1 MTNHEDSRK
10 ERDDL
15 DRTLDAAL
23 AKYTSAEP
31 RERLEERILANVR
44 EASTRDAQRAC
55 WNWGFAALAAF
66 LLIAAALV
74 WRWNQP
80 TQTPVAVHPS
90 VHPSTV
96 KQGPVAPDLAHRDGN
111 NAPPRSLPHRT
122 PRHQPEPE
130 VVAANPKLDV
140 FPSPLPLSEQEKIL
154 ASYVSQYPK
163 HAALVAEARM
173 DDLRQESEE
182 RRRIAS
188 ERDERQ

>member
-1 MTNHEDSRK
+1 MTNHEDNRK

-23 AKYTSAEP
+23 SKYTSVEP
-31 RERLEERILANVR
+31 REGLEERILANLR
-44 EASTRDAQRAC
+44 AASSQDARRAW
-55 WNWGFAALAAF
+55 WNWGFAVLAAF
-66 LLIAAALV
+66 LLMAAALV

-80 TQTPVAVHPS
+80 TQTPIAN
-90 VHPSTV
+90 HPSTL
-96 KQGPVAPDLAHRDGN
+96 KQAPDAPDLAHRDEN
-111 NAPPRSLPHRT
+111 NAPPTQLLPRRT
-122 PRHQPEPE
+122 PRHQSERE

-188 ERDERQ
+188 ERNERQ

>member
-1 MTNHEDSRK
+1 MTNHEDNPK

-23 AKYTSAEP
+23 SKYTSVEP
-31 RERLEERILANVR
+31 REGLEERILANVR
-44 EASTRDAQRAC
+44 EASTRDAQRAW
-55 WNWGFAALAAF
+55 WNWGFAVLTAL

-80 TQTPVAVHPS
+80 TQKPVAA
-90 VHPSTV
+90 HPSTV
-96 KQGPVAPDLAHRDGN
+96 KHGPVEPDLAHRDEN
-111 NAPPRSLPHRT
+111 NAPPRSLPRRT
-122 PRHQPEPE
+122 ARHQPERE
-130 VVAANPKLDV
+130 VGAANPKLDV

-154 ASYVSQYPK
+154 ASYVSQYPT